1 METEVRSEPV
11 IQTLGLS
18 GFKAPAHT
26 HCVLS
31 PLPLCTQG
39 GQRPLVGLG
48 PPGCKHTT
56 LRPGAERNYRLPN
69 TFLRLLQN
77 RDDCKEKMK

>member
-31 PLPLCTQG
+31 PLPLCT
-39 GQRPLVGLG
+39 PVLVGLG